1 MNRIAVDSEPGPRT
15 FTLRRSSAEM
25 SAVTVKTKPWT
36 QELIEKLSVLQWVL
50 TFLSMGISCSIL
62 MVSLLF
68 TRLWILSVL
77 YFTWLVLDW
86 DSPEKG
92 SRPSKWMRGWRMWKH
107 FSNYYPI
114 KLVKTAELSPQKN
127 YVFGC
132 HPHGIMS
139 AGAFSNFSTEGTGF
153 SSVFP
158 GIRPHLATLAGMFKM
173 PIYREYMMCA
183 GMCPVSKPSLKY
195 HLSQNGSGNAVV
207 IVIGGAAESLNC
219 TPGHNSLVCLTQFV
233 SITLE
238 QPKRWADLVPVFS
251 FGENDIFHQVIF
263 EEGSW
268 KRSLQIAFHKYVGF
282 APCLFKGTGLLFK
295 SWGLLPFPKPITTVV
310 GKPIAV
316 PEMAVPTERIVDHY
330 HRLYMQAVLDLFDQ
344 HKVACGL
351 SQEHQLEIL

>member
-1 MNRIAVDSEPGPRT
+1 
-15 FTLRRSSAEM
+15 M
-25 SAVTVKTKPWT
+25 SPVPVSMKPWT
-36 QELIEKLSVLQWVL
+36 QELIEKLSVLQGVL
-50 TFLSMGISCSIL
+50 TFLGMGIFGSIL

-77 YFTWLVLDW
+77 YFTWLFLDW
-86 DSPEKG
+86 DSPVRKVRG
-92 SRPSKWMRGWRMWKH
+92 GGRTSKWMRHWRVWKH

-114 KLVKTAELSPQKN
+114 KLVKTAELSPERN

-132 HPHGIMS
+132 HPHGIMC
-139 AGAFSNFSTEGTGF
+139 AGAFSSFSTEGTGF
-153 SSVFP
+153 STMFP
-158 GIRPHLATLAGMFKM
+158 GIRPHLATLAGLFKM

-195 HLSQNGSGNAVV
+195 LLSQNGTGTAVA
-207 IVIGGAAESLNC
+207 IVVGGAAESLTC
-219 TPGHNSLVCLTQFV
+219 SPGHNSIVIRNRKGFV
-233 SITLE
+233 KLAIE
-238 QPKRWADLVPVFS
+238 YGADLVPVFS

-282 APCLFKGTGLLFK
+282 APCLFKGKGILFK

-310 GKPIAV
+310 GKPIAMPKMV
-316 PEMAVPTERIVDHY
+316 SPPGRVVDHY
-330 HRLYMQAVLDLFDQ
+330 HQLYMQAILDLFDQ

-351 SQEHQLEIL
+351 PEESQLEIL